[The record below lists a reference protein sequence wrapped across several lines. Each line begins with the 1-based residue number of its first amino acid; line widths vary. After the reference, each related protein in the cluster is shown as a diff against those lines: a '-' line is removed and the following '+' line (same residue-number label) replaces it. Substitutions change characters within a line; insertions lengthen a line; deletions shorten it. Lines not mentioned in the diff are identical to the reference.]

1 MTDPIAL
8 QVDVNTI
15 ITGLITAATTL
26 GGIALALKR
35 KVSRDTVEIVKDRA
49 EESVITHLEK
59 QRDKSFEEASK
70 LQVKLQVSESE
81 RMEAVSKVTKL
92 TMEVQHLTSQVK
104 ILKDLVDRLGDNLDS
119 TKGDLAILNTENARL
134 LTQVE
139 MLEKDARWMIQD
151 H

>member
-8 QVDVNTI
+8 QLDVNTI

-59 QRDKSFEEASK
+59 QRDKAFEDSSK
-70 LQVKLQVSESE
+70 LQVKLQVSETE
-81 RMEAVSKVTKL
+81 RMEAIAKVTKL

-119 TKGDLAILNTENARL
+119 TKGDLAILNTENAKL
-134 LTQVE
+134 LVQVE

>member
-1 MTDPIAL
+1 MSDPIAL
-8 QVDVNTI
+8 QLDLNTI

-59 QRDKSFEEASK
+59 QRDKAFEESSK
-70 LQVKLQVSESE
+70 IQVKLQVSEAE
-81 RMEAVSKVTKL
+81 RMEAISKVAKL
-92 TMEVQHLTSQVK
+92 TLEVQHLTSQVR
-104 ILKDLVDRLGDNLDS
+104 ILKELVDRLGDNLDDC
-119 TKGDLAILNTENARL
+119 KGNMQILNTENARL
-134 LTQVE
+134 LTKVE